1 MQSTIRSIFITTLL
15 FCLNTFMTPV
25 AFAAGIDVVVDGVS
39 FSIAEREGFL
49 RTSPIQPDIILNAG
63 ELGYYRF
70 TDDQN
75 RLTAADLI
83 KIRPELRDLIHALR
97 QERGNGFQIIDGLR
111 TPQHNIYR
119 WAAWLNEHPRQLKML
134 NARGYQSWAEWI
146 AASQTIPGSVS
157 LQSKHQTGDAAEVT
171 WEGLNTTTERHRDMI
186 ADYITELGGKS
197 EGTPLFK
204 TIAVENDGK
213 PAFRI
218 VYQPSEAPPLPAL
231 DQIGT
236 RFTAPYLDVNAVSQ
250 KPDEGTP
257 TIHALLFSDPRD
269 MPITKN
275 IDEMAGF
282 LLDLKES
289 LKCTLNLDV
298 WAADAAPIDSKR
310 LLAWIDTLQT
320 QDDDIV
326 FVYYTGHG
334 GADPE
339 TRELYLTL
347 SGDTHLPRKQVAEAL
362 KALPCRLKILLTD
375 SGSFGPMVT
384 ETPEDTSSDAI
395 HHRGTTPTP
404 SLWPATFRHL
414 FLQHEGFLNLT
425 AATEGEHA
433 YAIEEAAFYEG
444 FLSLTA
450 ATEGEHAYAIEE
462 AAFFTTA
469 FLSAIRGYA
478 DENADGFVSWE
489 EVFHVTR
496 SGTISTGTAFL
507 EDKTQRPKY
516 YGELPKRTTPNTKKS
531 APLFDSEHIVYI
543 KGGAEGETSS
553 YAYLAQL
560 IDPSAEPAETVAV
573 YIFNE
578 ELRKKLGDTIPAA
591 FILAERTM
599 PKDGWGTSQVMLS
612 FYRNDAWIHTLEAT
626 VFEDYYLLPE
636 RLKNEPLQGPR
647 KVGLGEVRVTI
658 PVTYEHD

>member
-1 MQSTIRSIFITTLL
+1 MQRTIRSIFITTLL
-15 FCLNTFMTPV
+15 FCLNPFMNPV
-25 AFAAGIDVVVDGVS
+25 AFAVDKADGVR
-39 FSIAEREGFL
+39 FSIAEIAEREGFL

-75 RLTAADLI
+75 LRTAADLI
-83 KIRPELRDLIHALR
+83 KIRPELLDLIRALR
-97 QERGNGFQIIDGLR
+97 QERGSGFQIIDGLR

-157 LQSKHQTGDAAEVT
+157 LQSKHQTGDAAEIT
-171 WEGLNTTTERHRDMI
+171 WDGLMTTTERHRDLI
-186 ADYITELGGKS
+186 AHLITELGGKS
-197 EGTPLFK
+197 EGAPLFK
-204 TIAVENDGK
+204 TIAVENKGK

-218 VYQPSEAPPLPAL
+218 VYQPSKAPPMPAS

-236 RFTAPYLDVNAVSQ
+236 RFTPLYPDVNDLSE
-250 KPDEGTP
+250 KPGEGMP
-257 TIHALLFSDPRD
+257 TLHALLFGNTSDPD
-269 MPITKN
+269 VGIPI
-275 IDEMAGF
+275 
-282 LLDLKES
+282 KES
-289 LKCTLNLDV
+289 IDDMTVFLRDEVKEVLKCTLNLDV
-298 WAADAAPIDSKR
+298 WDADAAPIDSKR
-310 LLAWIDTLQT
+310 LLDWINTLQT

-326 FVYYTGHG
+326 FVYYAGHG

-347 SGDTHLPRKQVAEAL
+347 SDDADLPRKQLATAL

-375 SGSFGPMVT
+375 SGSSGPMAT
-384 ETPEDTSSDAI
+384 ETPEDTAGDAI
-395 HHRGTTPTP
+395 HRRGTTSTP

-425 AATEGEHA
+425 AATEGEDA
-433 YAIEEAAFYEG
+433 YAIK
-444 FLSLTA
+444 
-450 ATEGEHAYAIEE
+450 E

-496 SGTISTGTAFL
+496 SGTISTGTAFFT
-507 EDKTQRPKY
+507 DKTQRPKY
-516 YGELPKRTTPNTKKS
+516 YGELPKRMTPNTKKS